1 MQKHRRWLTILV
13 ASGLVAMTG
22 ISLRGGQAD
31 DPKRLT
37 ADDVITLWKPMMDG
51 VEDFQQLG
59 ASPKES
65 PGVAAYTF
73 RVVGPSFEGVWNH
86 YADLCGIRD
95 RYEAKRF
102 LTWGNTSPRGSYVV
116 TDRPSSDARGGRG
129 LSVFLLRTDRYTV
142 TATIQPDPD
151 GKAVR
156 GSIAAVIP

>member
-1 MQKHRRWLTILV
+1 MRKLRRGFTILV
-13 ASGLVAMTG
+13 AAGLVAMIG

-31 DPKRLT
+31 DRKRLT
-37 ADDVITLWKPMMDG
+37 ADEVITLWKPMLEG

-65 PGVAAYTF
+65 PGVAACTF
-73 RVVGPSFEGVWNH
+73 RVVGPSFEGLWNH
-86 YADLCGIRD
+86 YADLCGIPD

-102 LTWGNTSPRGSYVV
+102 LTSGNTGTRGSYVV

-142 TATIQPDPD
+142 TAT
-151 GKAVR
+151 
-156 GSIAAVIP
+156 

>member
-1 MQKHRRWLTILV
+1 MHKHRRWLTIMV
-13 ASGLVAMTG
+13 ASGLVALIA

-37 ADDVITLWKPMMDG
+37 AEDVITLWKPTPEG
-51 VEDFQQLG
+51 AEDLQQFV

-65 PGVAAYTF
+65 PGVAAATF
-73 RVVGPSFEGVWNH
+73 RVVGPSFEVLWNH
-86 YADLCGIRD
+86 YAGLCGIPH

-102 LTWGNTSPRGSYVV
+102 LVSGGTGAKGTYVV
-116 TDRPSSDARGGRG
+116 SDRPSSDARGERG

-142 TATIQPDPD
+142 TATIGPDPD